1 MDNTAA
7 NIIARI
13 ENIQKLANDHMTDN
27 DRQLIT
33 DTCEE
38 IWSARELWLIA
49 KDILTPEQIAAFS
62 ITVYASDIENAERA
76 QEMVDRLSEGISD
89 VLIEVPNADKILLF
103 ALEADLSAELLWK
116 LSSVVLEPTQLLE
129 VMRKAVELDFGTDF
143 EVDFDI

>member
-7 NIIARI
+7 DIIARI
-13 ENIQKLANDHMTDN
+13 ENIQKLANEHMTDA
-27 DRQLIT
+27 DRRLIT

-38 IWSARELWLIA
+38 IWSAKELWLIA

-62 ITVYASDIENAERA
+62 ITVYASDAENAEHA
-76 QEMVDRLSEGISD
+76 QEMIDRLSEGISD

-129 VMRKAVELDFGTDF
+129 VMRTAVELDFGTDF